1 MEKEKIFEKNIIQ
14 ERIKLW
20 AEKLI
25 DLSGKN
31 DLISY
36 REAKT
41 ISITP
46 SKEIVDKLLE
56 GSSVKISEII
66 DLEDKDLRKGAFGV
80 VKKAVEN
87 FEDYGIEVLRLIS
100 GFVSWESDVNK
111 PYAPLVTYSLSIENP
126 GQPLKNIE
134 ISLTDV
140 VPEINTALVLH
151 LNKKC
156 QAEISI
162 EKLEEVQE
170 EGEEVL
176 VKRFLDM
183 CPKEISIEVKDGFA
197 RNYLIPQKKAL
208 RANKEN
214 KVHFTKIKQD
224 LIEKNNKIVEEAKK
238 SLKIISGE
246 EIIFIRN
253 ASDNGQ
259 LYGSVS
265 PKDISNYFNQK
276 KIDIKP
282 SNINLHSAIKKVG
295 IYNINIKLHAEV
307 TCDLKI
313 NVATSNENAKL
324 QKSEVNKVESSD
336 EKKEDKDKKDEILLE
351 SKKSISEKKEIN
363 KKESEKIESI
373 KKASAKSE
381 TKIKKEE
388 SDLEKDI
395 KKKDK

>member
-1 MEKEKIFEKNIIQ
+1 MEVI
-14 ERIKLW
+14 
-20 AEKLI
+20 
-25 DLSGKN
+25 
-31 DLISY
+31 
-36 REAKT
+36 
-41 ISITP
+41 
-46 SKEIVDKLLE
+46 LLE
-56 GSSVKISEII
+56 SFNKLGKIGDIVK
-66 DLEDKDLRKGAFGV
+66 
-80 VKKAVEN
+80 
-87 FEDYGIEVLRLIS
+87 
-100 GFVSWESDVNK
+100 
-111 PYAPLVTYSLSIENP
+111 
-126 GQPLKNIE
+126 
-134 ISLTDV
+134 
-140 VPEINTALVLH
+140 
-151 LNKKC
+151 
-156 QAEISI
+156 
-162 EKLEEVQE
+162 
-170 EGEEVL
+170 
-176 VKRFLDM
+176 
-183 CPKEISIEVKDGFA
+183 VKDGFA

-224 LIEKNNKIVEEAKK
+224 LIEKNKKIIEEAKK

-313 NVATSNENAKL
+313 NVATSNENAEL
-324 QKSEVNKVESSD
+324 QKSEVNKVKSSD

-351 SKKSISEKKEIN
+351 NKESISEN
-363 KKESEKIESI
+363 KKNPEKIESM
-373 KKASAKSE
+373 KKASTKSE

-388 SDLEKDI
+388 SGLEKDI

>member
-1 MEKEKIFEKNIIQ
+1 MEVI
-14 ERIKLW
+14 
-20 AEKLI
+20 
-25 DLSGKN
+25 
-31 DLISY
+31 
-36 REAKT
+36 
-41 ISITP
+41 
-46 SKEIVDKLLE
+46 LLE
-56 GSSVKISEII
+56 SFNKLGKIGDIVK
-66 DLEDKDLRKGAFGV
+66 
-80 VKKAVEN
+80 
-87 FEDYGIEVLRLIS
+87 
-100 GFVSWESDVNK
+100 
-111 PYAPLVTYSLSIENP
+111 
-126 GQPLKNIE
+126 
-134 ISLTDV
+134 
-140 VPEINTALVLH
+140 
-151 LNKKC
+151 
-156 QAEISI
+156 
-162 EKLEEVQE
+162 
-170 EGEEVL
+170 
-176 VKRFLDM
+176 
-183 CPKEISIEVKDGFA
+183 VKDGFA

-224 LIEKNNKIVEEAKK
+224 LIEKNNKIIEEAKK

-336 EKKEDKDKKDEILLE
+336 EKDKKDEILLE

-395 KKKDK
+395 KNKDK

>member
-1 MEKEKIFEKNIIQ
+1 MEVI
-14 ERIKLW
+14 
-20 AEKLI
+20 
-25 DLSGKN
+25 
-31 DLISY
+31 
-36 REAKT
+36 
-41 ISITP
+41 
-46 SKEIVDKLLE
+46 LLE
-56 GSSVKISEII
+56 SFNKLGQIGDIVK
-66 DLEDKDLRKGAFGV
+66 
-80 VKKAVEN
+80 
-87 FEDYGIEVLRLIS
+87 
-100 GFVSWESDVNK
+100 
-111 PYAPLVTYSLSIENP
+111 
-126 GQPLKNIE
+126 
-134 ISLTDV
+134 
-140 VPEINTALVLH
+140 
-151 LNKKC
+151 
-156 QAEISI
+156 
-162 EKLEEVQE
+162 
-170 EGEEVL
+170 
-176 VKRFLDM
+176 
-183 CPKEISIEVKDGFA
+183 VKDGFA

-276 KIDIKP
+276 QIDIKP

-324 QKSEVNKVESSD
+324 QKSEVNKVENPD
-336 EKKEDKDKKDEILLE
+336 EKDKDKKDEILLE
-351 SKKSISEKKEIN
+351 NKESISEN
-363 KKESEKIESI
+363 KKDPEKIESM

-388 SDLEKDI
+388 SGLEKDI

>member
-1 MEKEKIFEKNIIQ
+1 MEVI
-14 ERIKLW
+14 
-20 AEKLI
+20 
-25 DLSGKN
+25 
-31 DLISY
+31 
-36 REAKT
+36 
-41 ISITP
+41 
-46 SKEIVDKLLE
+46 LLE
-56 GSSVKISEII
+56 SFNRLGKIGDIVK
-66 DLEDKDLRKGAFGV
+66 
-80 VKKAVEN
+80 
-87 FEDYGIEVLRLIS
+87 
-100 GFVSWESDVNK
+100 
-111 PYAPLVTYSLSIENP
+111 
-126 GQPLKNIE
+126 
-134 ISLTDV
+134 
-140 VPEINTALVLH
+140 
-151 LNKKC
+151 
-156 QAEISI
+156 
-162 EKLEEVQE
+162 
-170 EGEEVL
+170 
-176 VKRFLDM
+176 
-183 CPKEISIEVKDGFA
+183 VKDGFA

-224 LIEKNNKIVEEAKK
+224 LIEKNEKIIEEAKK

-351 SKKSISEKKEIN
+351 NKESISEN
-363 KKESEKIESI
+363 KKDPEKIEST
-373 KKASAKSE
+373 KKASTKSE

-388 SDLEKDI
+388 SGLEKDI

>member
-1 MEKEKIFEKNIIQ
+1 MEVI
-14 ERIKLW
+14 
-20 AEKLI
+20 
-25 DLSGKN
+25 
-31 DLISY
+31 
-36 REAKT
+36 
-41 ISITP
+41 
-46 SKEIVDKLLE
+46 LLE
-56 GSSVKISEII
+56 SFNRLGKIGDIVK
-66 DLEDKDLRKGAFGV
+66 
-80 VKKAVEN
+80 
-87 FEDYGIEVLRLIS
+87 
-100 GFVSWESDVNK
+100 
-111 PYAPLVTYSLSIENP
+111 
-126 GQPLKNIE
+126 
-134 ISLTDV
+134 
-140 VPEINTALVLH
+140 
-151 LNKKC
+151 
-156 QAEISI
+156 
-162 EKLEEVQE
+162 
-170 EGEEVL
+170 
-176 VKRFLDM
+176 
-183 CPKEISIEVKDGFA
+183 VKDGFA

-224 LIEKNNKIVEEAKK
+224 LIEKNNKIIEEAKK
-238 SLKIISGE
+238 CLKIISGE

-324 QKSEVNKVESSD
+324 QKSEVNKVENSD
-336 EKKEDKDKKDEILLE
+336 EKDKDKKDEIILE
-351 SKKSISEKKEIN
+351 NKKNISENKKIN
-363 KKESEKIESI
+363 KKDSEKIESI
-373 KKASAKSE
+373 KKASVKSE
-381 TKIKKEE
+381 TTIKKEE

>member
-1 MEKEKIFEKNIIQ
+1 MEVI
-14 ERIKLW
+14 
-20 AEKLI
+20 
-25 DLSGKN
+25 
-31 DLISY
+31 
-36 REAKT
+36 
-41 ISITP
+41 
-46 SKEIVDKLLE
+46 LLE
-56 GSSVKISEII
+56 SFNRLGKIGDIVK
-66 DLEDKDLRKGAFGV
+66 
-80 VKKAVEN
+80 
-87 FEDYGIEVLRLIS
+87 
-100 GFVSWESDVNK
+100 
-111 PYAPLVTYSLSIENP
+111 
-126 GQPLKNIE
+126 
-134 ISLTDV
+134 
-140 VPEINTALVLH
+140 
-151 LNKKC
+151 
-156 QAEISI
+156 
-162 EKLEEVQE
+162 
-170 EGEEVL
+170 
-176 VKRFLDM
+176 
-183 CPKEISIEVKDGFA
+183 VKDGFA

-224 LIEKNNKIVEEAKK
+224 LIEKNEKIIEEAKK

-324 QKSEVNKVESSD
+324 QKSEVNKVENSD
-336 EKKEDKDKKDEILLE
+336 EKDKDKKDEILLE
-351 SKKSISEKKEIN
+351 NKKSISENKKIN
-363 KKESEKIESI
+363 KKDSEKIESI